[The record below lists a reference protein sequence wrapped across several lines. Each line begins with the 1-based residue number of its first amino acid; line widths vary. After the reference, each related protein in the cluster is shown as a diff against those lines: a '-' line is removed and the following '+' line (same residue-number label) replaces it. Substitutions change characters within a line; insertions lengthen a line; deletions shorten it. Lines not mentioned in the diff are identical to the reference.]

1 MSKYAVETFMK
12 TIKSSFADKKNI
24 DLYTKTIDTHLGRT
38 AAIYSA
44 PYPTKRPTFFSAE
57 QDAMYEAM
65 GVTKAQLDDCIKVM
79 IKSDSRWK
87 IQGVNHAINLAV
99 CLNLTYFIGKN
110 DEKQII
116 NTLSYMICF
125 QYVLLH
131 HKYYR
136 AFKEAGPPE
145 SVMMYTVNNLSDK
158 FRLRGAGNMWN
169 LLYETTRG
177 SYEFHKQKLKGGEDQ
192 DYVRFIADT
201 RTRLSNIMKA
211 LSNEFYDAYTKKN
224 YLQTEADIMDEEKY
238 HEVDNNTQAVERI
251 TNQTLTKLLVNGPDA
266 KLVQMAAKSTG
277 VSVNLMRNY
286 CNELVNEDHRE
297 DLRNV
302 MENLLFM
309 YLNSEDEPHT
319 VEGVHSN
326 DFMIYCMKVYK
337 KAHTGEDN
345 VLRIKDILNK
355 WLIELGIQSANTNS
369 MNTTVSNFRRALYLF
384 IVLTI
389 IKG

>member
-24 DLYTKTIDTHLGRT
+24 DLYTKTINTHLGRT

-158 FRLRGAGNMWN
+158 FRLRRAGNMWN

-251 TNQTLTKLLVNGPDA
+251 TNQTLIKLLVNGPDA

-326 DFMIYCMKVYK
+326 DFMVYCMKVYK